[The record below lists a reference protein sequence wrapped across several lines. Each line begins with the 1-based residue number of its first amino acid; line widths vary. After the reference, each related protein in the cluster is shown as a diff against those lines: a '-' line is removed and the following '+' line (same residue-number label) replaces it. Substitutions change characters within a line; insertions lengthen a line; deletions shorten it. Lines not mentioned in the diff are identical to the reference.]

1 MLWTLLIVAIVHVLP
16 AVFWA
21 GATFV
26 LARVEG
32 TGAEHL
38 AYPQLGAAA
47 FATVSG
53 ATLWGLL
60 SALPV
65 SARWKFPADP
75 CQTARSV
82 EQAMAISD

>member
-53 ATLWGLL
+53 ATLWGL
-60 SALPV
+60 
-65 SARWKFPADP
+65 ARWTFPADP

-82 EQAMAISD
+82 EHGIAVSD